1 MFTRTMGSVH
11 MRFECDCAKLH
22 NQRLV
27 LIRVILFFFRCTWVD
42 RDSSERVITPFS
54 APSSSCFF
62 QVEST
67 GFHFD
72 KVIYSWLRIMDAYQ
86 FFLTSS
92 VSIGPSI
99 RFQALAAG
107 LCRRVI

>member
-1 MFTRTMGSVH
+1 MYRVLPPSLWDGGSMFTRTMGSVH

-62 QVEST
+62 QVSGVSCWPLPQGDMT
-67 GFHFD
+67 GETCNEGFR
-72 KVIYSWLRIMDAYQ
+72 L
-86 FFLTSS
+86 
-92 VSIGPSI
+92 I
-99 RFQALAAG
+99 R
-107 LCRRVI
+107 RK